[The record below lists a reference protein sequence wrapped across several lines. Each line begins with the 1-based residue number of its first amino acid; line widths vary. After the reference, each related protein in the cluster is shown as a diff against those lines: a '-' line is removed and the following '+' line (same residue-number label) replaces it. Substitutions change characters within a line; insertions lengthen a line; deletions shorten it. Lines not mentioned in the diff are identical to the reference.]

1 MQLSNEQILSF
12 IECWRKDFGEVL
24 TPEQARVEALRLLE
38 FFAVLA
44 DVLRRDRPSLADK
57 EEILPMT

>member
-1 MQLSNEQILSF
+1 MQLSNEQIQAF

-44 DVLRRDRPSLADK
+44 EMLRRDLPPPVDADELLSMK
-57 EEILPMT
+57 

>member
-1 MQLSNEQILSF
+1 MQLSNEQIQAF

-44 DVLRRDRPSLADK
+44 EILRRDLPTPADADELLSMK
-57 EEILPMT
+57 